1 MLLAT
6 VRNKAKSQDTT
17 IYCGLAK
24 RCESCDY
31 IPAKQLSNFMGKLQ
45 IRIVYDNIYLNC
57 WDPVKTK

>member
-1 MLLAT
+1 MDLITDT
-6 VRNKAKSQDTT
+6 VRISHEFVSVKACDT
-17 IYCGLAK
+17 
-24 RCESCDY
+24 